1 MTSVPSDPPERGPG
15 EGTHRRSDAGLWEG
29 RRRPRRRRSAPP
41 ADDDSHDGGDPPDG
55 DDDLDRH
62 QHKKALPLWQEVIV
76 LLALAMVL
84 AIVVKAFF
92 VQAFFVPSVSMEP
105 TFVKQ
110 DRILVEKWSYWS
122 GDVQRGDIVVFD
134 DPGGWLGP
142 QESQQPS
149 NIVQKGLE
157 RLGLYPTGGHLV
169 KRVIGVAG
177 DEVKCCNAKGRVTV
191 NGVAL
196 DETDYLMPGVRPSE
210 QTFDVTVPDDSLW
223 VMGDN
228 RPQSGDSRL
237 HMSDP
242 TEGFVPVDGVVGK
255 VWAIV
260 WPFGRT
266 EILDRPAIFDDPA
279 LDGS

>member
-1 MTSVPSDPPERGPG
+1 MTSATSGPSEGGPDDREAPTTTAPD
-15 EGTHRRSDAGLWEG
+15 EGAHRRSAASIWEG
-29 RRRPRRRRSAPP
+29 RPGSRRRRAR
-41 ADDDSHDGGDPPDG
+41 AADDDDSHD
-55 DDDLDRH
+55 H
-62 QHKKALPLWQEVIV
+62 SQHKKSLPLWQEVI
-76 LLALAMVL
+76 LLLGLALVL

-122 GDVQRGDIVVFD
+122 GDVERGDIVVFD

-142 QESQQPS
+142 AESQQPS
-149 NIVQKGLE
+149 NIAQRALE
-157 RLGLYPTGGHLV
+157 AFGLYPTGGHLV
-169 KRVIGVAG
+169 KRVIGVGG
-177 DEVKCCNAKGRVTV
+177 DEVRCCNAKGQVLV

-196 DETDYLMPGVRPSE
+196 DETSYLMQGVRPSE
-210 QTFDVTVPDDSLW
+210 QTFDVEVPDGSLW

-237 HMSDP
+237 HIGSAGG
-242 TEGFVPVDGVVGK
+242 GFVPVDGVVGK

-260 WPFGRT
+260 WPPDRA
-266 EILDRPAIFDDPA
+266 EILDKPEIFDDPA